1 MIRNYIKVAIRSIRK
16 HKLVSFINVF
26 GLGLAM
32 SVGMMIMVRMQD
44 QFSFDNFH
52 PDADRTFRIISE
64 FKKTTGEHWKMAST
78 PLPLLKKV
86 RNDFNGIAS
95 SVNIYP
101 AFNGEAE
108 AEGKKINLN
117 GAFTESSLFEV
128 FGFTLKYG
136 DPKTALDQPNAV
148 VLSEVTAKK
157 YFGTENPMGKIF
169 NMTNG
174 VNYKVT
180 GVMTEPPSRSHLEYE
195 AWASMATVPVLES
208 SDKLPQK
215 SSLWFG
221 MDNAYTYVH
230 LNKSAKK
237 ASLEIQLAQVSAELN
252 KINKEGK
259 VNYGVQALDDI
270 TPGSEQ
276 LYNDIGRGTSW
287 SKMLFEIGVALIV
300 LLAAA
305 FNYTNLNIA
314 RALTR
319 AKEVGIRKVAGAKRY
334 QVFLQYIFESVIVSI
349 LAFGFA
355 SVLLSFILHYAP
367 FNDGYEFIPSTFH
380 LNRSYYL
387 WCVLYV
393 LLTGILAGIAPAW
406 ILSSFK
412 PLRVLK
418 NMVTA
423 RIVGKVSLQKTLVV
437 FQYSLSLTI
446 IIFLLAFYRQ
456 FAYLSDVDPGYKRA
470 DVIVV
475 PLEGVDDEL
484 ASQKIKQIAGIESV
498 SAMSSTL
505 AARFNGKSTT
515 AWREDKSDAFQMN
528 YYYAEPSFISDMD
541 LKIVAGKNIPD
552 GANNNQYILLNQ
564 QAAIAFGFKDFNKA
578 IGSLVKINDSTSLQV
593 AGIMQDFNYEGAG
606 RPVKALAIMSKQK
619 EYHYLYVKANAQN
632 NKMLPSEIAQTLKTI
647 SPKQEFTPVWLAEV
661 LEKNNSQSA
670 TISLLG
676 YLAFMAISIAT
687 LGLLGLVIYTVETK
701 RKEISIR
708 KIIGADV
715 KQVLRILS
723 TGFVKLLFIAGFIAV
738 PIGYTAA
745 FFFLQGFAN
754 RVSFGIGS
762 AVLCFALL
770 LLLGLCTIISQT
782 WKAANANA
790 VVDLRSE

>member
-44 QFSFDNFH
+44 QFSYDNFH
-52 PDADRTFRIISE
+52 PDGDHIYRITSE
-64 FKKTTGEHWKMAST
+64 FKKTSGEHWKMAST
-78 PLPLLKKV
+78 PLPLLNKV
-86 RNDFNGIAS
+86 KNDFNGVESAV
-95 SVNIYP
+95 SVYP

-108 AEGKKINLN
+108 SEGKEIHLN
-117 GAFTESSLFEV
+117 GAFTESSFFDV

-136 DPKTALDQPNAV
+136 DPKTALNLPYSV
-148 VLSEVTAKK
+148 VISATTAKK
-157 YFGTENPMGKIF
+157 YFGAENAMGKVF
-169 NMTNG
+169 TMNNG
-174 VNYKVT
+174 VSYKVT
-180 GVMTEPPSRSHLEYE
+180 GVMQEPPSKSHLNFDAY
-195 AWASMATVPVLES
+195 ASMATVPALES
-208 SDKLPQK
+208 SKNLPEK

-230 LNKSAKK
+230 LNKNAKK
-237 ASLEIQLAQVSAELN
+237 IILQSQLTQVSAELN
-252 KINKEGK
+252 EINKEGK
-259 VNYGVQALDDI
+259 VDFQIQGLNDI

-276 LYNDIGRGTSW
+276 LYNDIGTGSSW
-287 SKMLFEIGVALIV
+287 SKMLFEIAVALII
-300 LLAAA
+300 LFAAG

-314 RALTR
+314 RAITR
-319 AKEVGIRKVAGAKRY
+319 AKEVGVRKVAGAKRY

-367 FNDGYEFIPSTFH
+367 FNDGYEFIPSSFK
-380 LNRSYYL
+380 LNWIYYL
-387 WCVLYV
+387 WCIAYV
-393 LLTGILAGIAPAW
+393 LITGVLAGIAPAW

-423 RIVGKVSLQKTLVV
+423 KIVGRVSLQKTLIV

-456 FAYLSDVDPGYKRA
+456 FAFLSDVDPGFKRA
-470 DVIVV
+470 DVLVV
-475 PLEGVDDEL
+475 PLEGTDDEL
-484 ASQKIKQIAGIESV
+484 ATQKIKQLAGVESV
-498 SAMSSTL
+498 SAMSSSL
-505 AARFNGKSTT
+505 AKRFNGMSTT
-515 AWREDKSDAFQMN
+515 AWHKDKTEAFPLN
-528 YYYAEPSFISDMD
+528 YYYAQPSFIRNMD

-552 GANNNQYILLNQ
+552 GVNNEQYILLNQ
-564 QAAIAFGFKDFNKA
+564 RAAVAFGFKDFNNA
-578 IGSLVKINDSTSLQV
+578 IGSLIKINDSTSV
-593 AGIMQDFNYEGAG
+593 EVTGILQDFNYEAAG
-606 RPVKALAIMSKQK
+606 IPVRALGIMAKQK
-619 EYHYLYVKANAQN
+619 SYDYIYVKASAEDNNA
-632 NKMLPSEIAQTLKTI
+632 LPSAVAQALKTI
-647 SPKQEFTPVWLAEV
+647 SPKEEFTPTWLADV
-661 LEKNNSQSA
+661 LEKNYSQSA

-676 YLAFMAISIAT
+676 YLAFMAVSIAS

-715 KQVLRILS
+715 KQILRILS
-723 TGFVKLLFIAGFIAV
+723 TGFIKLLFISGFIAV
-738 PIGYTAA
+738 PVGYTAS
-745 FFFLQGFAN
+745 FLFLQGFAN
-754 RVSFGIGS
+754 RVSFGLGN
-762 AVLCFALL
+762 AVLCFTLL
-770 LLLGLCTIISQT
+770 LLLGLFTIISQT

-790 VVDLRSE
+790 VVDLRNE

>member
-1 MIRNYIKVAIRSIRK
+1 MIRNYIKVTIRSIQK

-44 QFSFDNFH
+44 QFSYDNFH
-52 PDADRTFRIISE
+52 PDANRTYRIISE
-64 FKKTTGEHWKMAST
+64 FKKTTGEQWKMAST
-78 PLPLLKKV
+78 PLPLLNKV
-86 RNDFNGIAS
+86 KNDFNGIAS
-95 SVNIYP
+95 AVNIYP

-108 AEGKKINLN
+108 AEGKKINLS
-117 GAFTESSLFEV
+117 GAFTESSLFDV

-136 DPKTALDQPNAV
+136 DPETVLDQPNTV
-148 VLSEVTAKK
+148 VISEATSEK
-157 YFGTENPMGKIF
+157 YFGSENPTGKILHKE
-169 NMTNG
+169 NG
-174 VNYKVT
+174 VNYKIT
-180 GVMTEPPSRSHLEYE
+180 GVMDEPPSRSHLDFD
-195 AWASMATVPVLES
+195 AFASIATVPFLES
-208 SDKLPQK
+208 SKILTEK
-215 SSLWFG
+215 SADWFG
-221 MDNAYTYVH
+221 MNNAYTYVH
-230 LNKSAKK
+230 LNKTVKK
-237 ASLEIQLAQVSAELN
+237 ASLERQLAQLAGELN
-252 KINKEGK
+252 KTNKEGK
-259 VNYGVQALDDI
+259 ANFSVQALNDI

-276 LYNDIGRGTSW
+276 LYNDIGKGTSW
-287 SKMLFEIGVALIV
+287 SKMFFEIGVALIV
-300 LLAAA
+300 LLAAG

-319 AKEVGIRKVAGAKRY
+319 AKEVGVRKVAGAKRY

-367 FNDGYEFIPSTFH
+367 FNDDYEFIPSSFK
-380 LNRSYYL
+380 LSWIYYL
-387 WCVLYV
+387 WCVAYV
-393 LLTGILAGIAPAW
+393 LMTGILAGIAPAW

-423 RIVGKVSLQKTLVV
+423 RIVGKVSLQKALVV

-456 FAYLSDVDPGYKRA
+456 FAFLSDVDPGFKKA
-470 DVIVV
+470 DVLVV
-475 PLEGVDDEL
+475 PLEGADDEL
-484 ASQKIKQIAGIESV
+484 ASQKLKQLAGVQSV
-498 SAMSSTL
+498 SAMSSSL
-505 AARFNGKSTT
+505 AKRFNGMSTT
-515 AWREDKSDAFQMN
+515 AWRDDKSNAFWM
-528 YYYAEPSFISDMD
+528 YYYYSEPSFIRDMD
-541 LKIVAGKNIPD
+541 LKIVAGKNIPE
-552 GANNNQYILLNQ
+552 GPNNEQYILLNQ
-564 QAAIAFGFKDFNKA
+564 QAAIAFGFKDFDKA
-578 IGSLVKINDSTSLQV
+578 IGTLIKINDSTSREV
-593 AGIMQDFNYEGAG
+593 AGILQDFNYEGAG
-606 RPVKALAIMSKQK
+606 IPVKALGIMTKQK
-619 EYHYLYVKANAQN
+619 SYDFLYVKAGSQN
-632 NKMLPSEIAQTLKTI
+632 KKSLPSAVAQTLKSI
-647 SPKQEFTPVWLAEV
+647 SPKQDFFPAWLADV

-676 YLAFMAISIAT
+676 YLAFMAVSIAT

-715 KQVLRILS
+715 KQVMRILS
-723 TGFVKLLFIAGFIAV
+723 AGFVKLLFISGFIAV
-738 PIGYTAA
+738 PIGYTTA
-745 FFFLQGFAN
+745 FFFLQGFSN

-770 LLLGLCTIISQT
+770 LLLGLFTIISQT